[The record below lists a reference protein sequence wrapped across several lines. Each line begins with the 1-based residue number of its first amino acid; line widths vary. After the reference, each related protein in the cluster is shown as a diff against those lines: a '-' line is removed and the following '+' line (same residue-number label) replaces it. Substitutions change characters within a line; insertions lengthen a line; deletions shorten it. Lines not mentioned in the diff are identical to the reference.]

1 MNTPESIWGWLF
13 WLVPNLITTYL
24 WVCALKELAHAR
36 ASAKIWR
43 YAALGAIGYIA
54 MNKFKSKEGGQ
65 L

>member
-36 ASAKIWR
+36 AAAKMWR
-43 YAALGAIGYIA
+43 YAALGAVA
-54 MNKFKSKEGGQ
+54 FAVFKGQKKEGGQ